1 MAYSRT
7 NTYGKTARGGVSGS
21 QLADLHEQQTL
32 LAIAAERAKREQ
44 EAQLAEEQKK
54 LAAAQRDAQKAAYNK
69 RKAAL
74 ANNGMSRFAY
84 NEGYNAYYGDYENIL
99 KSDEFKKFL
108 ENYSMDGKFAEN
120 DESQNQIAQKRKSD
134 TTLNNLYDPNTY
146 YTDLEGFYRRD
157 EVQLLDYLK
166 STDKAAY
173 EKYNFELKRKAQE
186 RQSGYKTGDAVS
198 FAEESPVLSSV
209 QTVLAAPVTGIS
221 AGVAA
226 IQDTVDVAKG
236 RGLNPYSTAHQM
248 SGRTSL
254 IRETVS
260 SDMSG
265 VGAFIYNT
273 AMSVGDNIVNF
284 AFAGGLLGGAPAA
297 GTAAANIAN
306 AITTV
311 LMSTPAAADAIL
323 DASEA
328 GMTDGQA
335 VLYGWLIGASAAA
348 SEYINPT
355 EKIVRSAGPKKLIT
369 NVLRSALME
378 GVEEINNNDVDEAI
392 NRIFSSTTGVVM
404 SESEKL
410 YDDMIAQGYS
420 EKEAVKSSL
429 WLFAKDAGTAFL
441 GGALAGGVMSGGA
454 TAVKT
459 PFIYSSMGSDVSA
472 DTKAR
477 ADMIQNIRDNPDVYS
492 KDTLRAAK
500 KASARLDSGKEG
512 IRTDM
517 AVGKAR
523 FRAEIDLST
532 SKAMNDSVTAELK
545 QRLVKTGMK
554 SETAAKVAQKMVDAW
569 EVDNKQKNNEKLT
582 KSEKSAQKEI
592 EKNYPAAKNLLSD
605 LSARQSVIKAASES
619 KSVQS
624 LRNATQNMAENL
636 GAAGQSNI
644 RKSGDANY
652 REYLEKVGGVDL
664 SEYESGIENYKNL
677 VVTDIDRKTG
687 KVTVRNKAGEVMN
700 ATAAG
705 VDADTAALLYYAA
718 SFDSKED
725 ANAFLSGYDFVKDKK
740 GMNPARYDNEMK
752 IVMGLGKLGWDAEK
766 IRKNT
771 SATLTMPDEL
781 INMFAK
787 KAREASD
794 SAAQAKQKAVDS
806 AAEKAEKSGQK
817 SLPGKVILE
826 SGVEEK
832 NLTENQKEQVA
843 ALRVLSDIFGYKIR
857 VFSSVKEDGTLENR
871 QGYYNLAKRE
881 FGIDIYA
888 GADSVADV
896 CSVAMLR
903 TMSHEMIH
911 MAKQM
916 SPGYFERYSDFIFDN
931 FLSENADELIFRR
944 QRQYEKANN
953 GKKLSYNE
961 AMEEVVADASEMFLK
976 GFLGLK
982 VELGNQAGEVRVDME
997 TVTEDLQKP
1006 KYKGVLRI
1014 LGNVIDRMKRKI
1026 SAFKRAWNGAQA
1038 KTEEGKTVS
1047 AGDAKAYEQ
1056 AQQMFNELIL
1066 RASANYKLLKDGK
1079 WESDSDGE
1087 NYMLRGYT
1095 ADGIEV
1101 YETSEETK
1109 KLTWKE
1115 RVSKFE
1121 NLLRNEY
1128 YGRTAK
1134 FERNGHTYYAEI
1146 DRSNPVKSLYG
1157 EKHFFESGKK
1167 AFIKEGADGGFFNL
1181 IENSSF
1187 KDSAKDTKN
1196 HNRKDGFTDYF
1207 DYFVKQ
1213 VQIDG
1218 RVFDINANI
1227 KKKYGE
1233 NGGYF
1238 YTLFMKESRKAE
1250 AAPTVTDLNGLKVAG
1265 AASDRSISDS
1275 GSKVNTFF
1283 EKNSGNLE
1291 NISEKASMR
1300 TDSEYSELA
1309 KDPDK
1314 NETKLREMVQ
1324 AAAEK
1329 AGYTIRAYHG
1339 TNSREERSRW
1349 NSQTRVFDTEYSKF
1363 TVFKHQYDEQNGF
1376 FFSDNRDNAG
1386 SYGSTV
1392 YDAYLRLRH
1401 PLRIECR
1408 NQTYNAITHNGQ
1420 TMDTY
1425 DWAEYARSN
1434 GYDGVIFKNIRDGAG
1449 YGEMSEASTDYV
1461 VFKSEQIKSAET
1473 VTYDA
1478 YGKLIPLSER
1488 FNNIKKDIR
1497 YSTRNSAEDVKT
1509 AEEYFG
1515 TTYNVREAGYILLDG
1530 KMLDFSGRKDGA
1542 PGGYRTVDH
1551 RDIWDAFD
1559 GNYGESGSD
1568 AMVQF
1573 MQAGNIRIMPESGG
1587 INLSVKPNA
1596 AQTTALE
1603 RYISR
1608 FNGEVVLDFDN
1619 KNGDTVASA
1628 EYKRFTSAKRIL
1640 SDINAFF
1647 DEGIEPTGNVDIRY
1661 SERIPEEA
1669 AKYAKDFSDDV
1680 GEWYKKGMAEGAD
1693 FSLGYTGDVLQ
1704 GLGAM
1709 ENEIYMK
1716 GDKIKDILKK
1726 HPEMTIPEIQKI
1738 PQILSDP
1745 VLILKSRN
1753 VGREGKNNSRLVI
1766 FGSVKAQNGLPILSV
1781 LDLRPVENRL
1791 VIDDMQKVA
1800 SAYTKTNHPME
1811 YVSES
1816 DVLYVDKKRTTRLLR
1831 TIGFQMP
1838 IELKLSGSIGSITY
1852 SGQEVNIFGKKFYEV
1867 FDIAGENTEKF
1878 SSRTFAD
1885 SLTEPTKYQTR
1896 DGSTTDYVTSRL
1908 ALAEAFEQIATN
1920 QRERNWAAR
1929 YRERAEELAGY
1940 NTRLRELWK
1949 DYFTKGHSAAER
1961 AEIRT
1966 QIRSLTQKIQ
1976 TADGGLTQFVN
1987 AKPLAAYVTR
1997 VQNEVA
2003 RQERENS
2010 RAKLAEFRKSEN
2022 ALVRSILEE
2031 HRQKLAQR
2039 RAAGERKN
2047 VIDKM
2052 GRLSG
2057 KFLSMLEHP
2066 AEGSAKHFNAGI
2078 VRSALEVLDT
2088 LGNGDIDLQ
2097 RKMEERAAKIAKIEA
2112 EMEKLATG
2120 ENAEEPRVLDR
2131 IEELRG
2137 QKQRLETYLIGNTQ
2151 NANALKEKLAELRE
2165 RYESDD
2171 FKNTGE
2177 YDETISQMLKY
2188 LREEIAGKPVSELTT
2203 EQLQKAYDI
2212 MKAIYKTST
2221 DANKLIGSKFR
2232 ESVEELSHDF
2242 IGDMEKSGHKNRKYL
2257 DPYFVMQL
2265 RPRTFFSYLSGGKG
2279 EGSAAVK
2286 LYNMLNDG
2294 QTQMLTIKRDA
2305 YLLFSDLINGKQ
2317 NRENIDNM
2325 AEMVDIGLKDRNGNK
2340 VEISRGMMITLY
2352 MHLQNEQ
2359 NAAHFMMGGLTVPN
2373 MKAYYKGDYD
2383 GAFQSGADRRVYGLA
2398 NAVFQLQEQLETT
2411 RADLEAAR
2419 ALKNN
2424 KLAAELEG
2432 RISGLESSLA
2442 TAKAEMMVK
2451 AKELSDQIE
2460 KKFTAY
2466 ERRYVEAAKAF
2477 FWEFSGDTLNKT
2489 AMERY
2494 GFNRFT
2500 VKNYFPIQTDTRYLM
2515 SAKADMATFSKNFS
2529 LEAMGMTKDRV
2540 GATNP
2545 LLLLDISAIVDR
2557 HINDISLYAG
2567 FVQAVH
2573 NFNKVY
2579 NFTDKNYQKSVKAEI
2594 NDYFGASAT
2603 KYIDKLLLDIAGAR
2617 RQEPNVLDKFR
2628 SNYAGAVLAV
2638 NAGVTLKQAASLPT
2652 AAAVLGWKN
2661 MGTATAR
2668 FAKDWASKKNWR
2680 ETFETIQKY
2689 TPLLWYRQRGYMD
2702 ADIGDIYRGK
2712 SISDTVT
2719 GKVPWLMNWITAMD
2733 AHTVGSLWYAC
2744 EENVKDSNKA
2754 LQVGSEEYYKEVAKL
2769 FNQVTYD
2776 TQPNYTVMQRPDILR
2791 NPNALVRALFMFK
2804 TQIMQNFNILA
2815 EACMEY
2821 GYARKNFE
2829 KGSAEMRAAKV
2840 KLSRAITSQLV
2851 AALIIALIDGTRKLI
2866 RRNLM
2871 GLGKEIEITHIPLE
2885 YANAFMSSLFG
2896 TFTGGTEIYEM
2907 VYSIVSGDRYYGF
2920 GDVDAI
2926 GVPADIATEIVN
2938 ISKSAINGNFEWQ
2951 DLEGFAGKLARAF
2964 GLPLENILKILKG
2977 LYNISMK
2984 IIER

>member
-1 MAYSRT
+1 
-7 NTYGKTARGGVSGS
+7 
-21 QLADLHEQQTL
+21 
-32 LAIAAERAKREQ
+32 
-44 EAQLAEEQKK
+44 
-54 LAAAQRDAQKAAYNK
+54 
-69 RKAAL
+69 
-74 ANNGMSRFAY
+74 
-84 NEGYNAYYGDYENIL
+84 
-99 KSDEFKKFL
+99 
-108 ENYSMDGKFAEN
+108 
-120 DESQNQIAQKRKSD
+120 
-134 TTLNNLYDPNTY
+134 
-146 YTDLEGFYRRD
+146 
-157 EVQLLDYLK
+157 
-166 STDKAAY
+166 
-173 EKYNFELKRKAQE
+173 
-186 RQSGYKTGDAVS
+186 
-198 FAEESPVLSSV
+198 
-209 QTVLAAPVTGIS
+209 
-221 AGVAA
+221 
-226 IQDTVDVAKG
+226 
-236 RGLNPYSTAHQM
+236 
-248 SGRTSL
+248 
-254 IRETVS
+254 
-260 SDMSG
+260 
-265 VGAFIYNT
+265 
-273 AMSVGDNIVNF
+273 
-284 AFAGGLLGGAPAA
+284 
-297 GTAAANIAN
+297 
-306 AITTV
+306 
-311 LMSTPAAADAIL
+311 
-323 DASEA
+323 
-328 GMTDGQA
+328 
-335 VLYGWLIGASAAA
+335 
-348 SEYINPT
+348 
-355 EKIVRSAGPKKLIT
+355 
-369 NVLRSALME
+369 
-378 GVEEINNNDVDEAI
+378 
-392 NRIFSSTTGVVM
+392 
-404 SESEKL
+404 
-410 YDDMIAQGYS
+410 
-420 EKEAVKSSL
+420 
-429 WLFAKDAGTAFL
+429 
-441 GGALAGGVMSGGA
+441 
-454 TAVKT
+454 
-459 PFIYSSMGSDVSA
+459 
-472 DTKAR
+472 
-477 ADMIQNIRDNPDVYS
+477 
-492 KDTLRAAK
+492 
-500 KASARLDSGKEG
+500 
-512 IRTDM
+512 
-517 AVGKAR
+517 
-523 FRAEIDLST
+523 
-532 SKAMNDSVTAELK
+532 
-545 QRLVKTGMK
+545 
-554 SETAAKVAQKMVDAW
+554 
-569 EVDNKQKNNEKLT
+569 
-582 KSEKSAQKEI
+582 
-592 EKNYPAAKNLLSD
+592 
-605 LSARQSVIKAASES
+605 
-619 KSVQS
+619 
-624 LRNATQNMAENL
+624 
-636 GAAGQSNI
+636 
-644 RKSGDANY
+644 
-652 REYLEKVGGVDL
+652 
-664 SEYESGIENYKNL
+664 
-677 VVTDIDRKTG
+677 
-687 KVTVRNKAGEVMN
+687 
-700 ATAAG
+700 
-705 VDADTAALLYYAA
+705 
-718 SFDSKED
+718 
-725 ANAFLSGYDFVKDKK
+725 
-740 GMNPARYDNEMK
+740 
-752 IVMGLGKLGWDAEK
+752 
-766 IRKNT
+766 
-771 SATLTMPDEL
+771 
-781 INMFAK
+781 
-787 KAREASD
+787 
-794 SAAQAKQKAVDS
+794 
-806 AAEKAEKSGQK
+806 
-817 SLPGKVILE
+817 
-826 SGVEEK
+826 
-832 NLTENQKEQVA
+832 
-843 ALRVLSDIFGYKIR
+843 
-857 VFSSVKEDGTLENR
+857 
-871 QGYYNLAKRE
+871 
-881 FGIDIYA
+881 
-888 GADSVADV
+888 
-896 CSVAMLR
+896 MLR

-982 VELGNQAGEVRVDME
+982 VELGNQAGEGRVNME

-1056 AQQMFNELIL
+1056 AQKMFNELIL

-1115 RVSKFE
+1115 RISKFE
-1121 NLLRNEY
+1121 NLLKNEY
-1128 YGRTAK
+1128 SGRTAK

-1157 EKHFFESGKK
+1157 EKHFSESGKK

-1218 RVFDINANI
+1218 KVFNLNASV

-1238 YTLFMKESRKAE
+1238 YTLFLKENRKKE
-1250 AAPTVTDLNGLKVAG
+1250 AAPTVTDLNGLIGAG
-1265 AASDRSISDS
+1265 TASDSRISDS
-1275 GSKVNTFF
+1275 GAKVNTFS
-1283 EKNSGNLE
+1283 EKNSGNFE
-1291 NISEKASMR
+1291 NISEKSEKASIRGGADTKVVHGYTLNKNAVVNEALLEELRIYDPSAEVSADGRITVYHR
-1300 TDSEYSELA
+1300 TSKES
-1309 KDPDK
+1309 
-1314 NETKLREMVQ
+1314 
-1324 AAAEK
+1324 AAEIRKTGIMK
-1329 AGYTIRAYHG
+1329 ANEDAL
-1339 TNSREERSRW
+1339 
-1349 NSQTRVFDTEYSKF
+1349 
-1363 TVFKHQYDEQNGF
+1363 
-1376 FFSDNRDNAG
+1376 FFSSKREGYASDYGDTVLTLKIPSTQLRVNDIFEGEVHFDMPLKRSANGWSANVKSFLADNTAN
-1386 SYGSTV
+1386 
-1392 YDAYLRLRH
+1392 
-1401 PLRIECR
+1401 P
-1408 NQTYNAITHNGQ
+1408 
-1420 TMDTY
+1420 
-1425 DWAEYARSN
+1425 
-1434 GYDGVIFKNIRDGAG
+1434 
-1449 YGEMSEASTDYV
+1449 
-1461 VFKSEQIKSAET
+1461 
-1473 VTYDA
+1473 
-1478 YGKLIPLSER
+1478 
-1488 FNNIKKDIR
+1488 DIR
-1497 YSTRNSAEDVKT
+1497 YSTRNNAEGVRFAFPETDSEGNTLSEQQRKYFSESKVVDADGHLLAVYHGSPKT
-1509 AEEYFG
+1509 DITKFRIDLGGAYFTADEKYATEY
-1515 TTYNVREAGYILLDG
+1515 TRRDG
-1530 KMLDFSGRKDGA
+1530 KVYKCYLNITKPFDTRDAKARKIWETEFYQQWGNGSPLSERGIADWTDGDDLIDFIREKGYDYDG
-1542 PGGYRTVDH
+1542 
-1551 RDIWDAFD
+1551 
-1559 GNYGESGSD
+1559 
-1568 AMVQF
+1568 
-1573 MQAGNIRIMPESGG
+1573 
-1587 INLSVKPNA
+1587 L
-1596 AQTTALE
+1596 
-1603 RYISR
+1603 
-1608 FNGEVVLDFDN
+1608 VLDEGGTPNPDGGVRDRGISYVVFDKQN
-1619 KNGDTVASA
+1619 QVKYADN
-1628 EYKRFTSAKRIL
+1628 R
-1640 SDINAFF
+1640 N
-1647 DEGIEPTGNVDIRY
+1647 PTDNPDIRY

-1680 GEWYKKGMAEGAD
+1680 GEWYKKGMAAGAD

-1716 GDKIKDILKK
+1716 GDKIKTILNE
-1726 HPEMTIPEIQKI
+1726 HPEMTISEIQKI

-1745 VLILKSRN
+1745 VLILKSWN
-1753 VGREGKNNSRLVI
+1753 NGGGGKINSRLVI

-1781 LDLRPVENRL
+1781 LDLRPVENHL
-1791 VIDDMQKVA
+1791 VIDDMQKVV
-1800 SAYTKTNHPME
+1800 SAYTKDYGKIKPIKS
-1811 YVSES
+1811 SE
-1816 DVLYVDKKRTTRLLR
+1816 VLYVDKKRATRLLR
-1831 TIGFQMP
+1831 SIGFQMP
-1838 IELKLSGSIGSITY
+1838 IELKRSGSIGSITY
-1852 SGQEVNIFGKKFYEV
+1852 SKRNVNIFGKKFYEV

-1885 SLTEPTKYQTR
+1885 SLTEPTKYQVR
-1896 DGSTTDYVTSRL
+1896 DGSETDYVASRL
-1908 ALAEAFEQIATN
+1908 ALADAFEQIATN

-2097 RKMEERAAKIAKIEA
+2097 RKMEERAAKIAKIEE

-2120 ENAEEPRVLDR
+2120 ENSEEPRVLDR

-2188 LREEIAGKPVSELTT
+2188 LREEIAGKPVSELST

-2279 EGSAAVK
+2279 EGSSAVK

-2383 GAFQSGADRRVYGLA
+2383 GAFRSGADRRVYGLA

-2680 ETFETIQKY
+2680 ETFDTIQKY

-2719 GKVPWLMNWITAMD
+2719 ENVPWLMNWITAMD

-2754 LQVGSEEYYKEVAKL
+2754 LQVGSDEYYKEVAKL

-2926 GVPADIATEIVN
+2926 GVPADIANEIVN

-2964 GLPLENILKILKG
+2964 GLPIENILKILKG